1 MGNSDDNSSWLDC
14 DDLCIEMWM
23 SNERIG
29 QLIRE
34 YAHHNS
40 GKSLVVQFPEFDMPE
55 VISDEEDKM
64 IFLKIIDGVAVG
76 ESDLFFMGWR
86 EISLDENP
94 KFGDLPEFVTADS
107 FKRGKLTLEDES
119 ICQVFYLNES
129 KYSNIFATFSMKEDS
144 DLNELYHKFK
154 TEGKEPSY
162 FIALQL
168 TGDK

>member
-1 MGNSDDNSSWLDC
+1 
-14 DDLCIEMWM
+14 
-23 SNERIG
+23 
-29 QLIRE
+29 
-34 YAHHNS
+34 
-40 GKSLVVQFPEFDMPE
+40 
-55 VISDEEDKM
+55 M
-64 IFLKIIDGVAVG
+64 IFLKMIDGVAVG
-76 ESDLFFMGWR
+76 ESDLFLMGWR

-107 FKRGKLTLEDES
+107 FKREKLTLEDES

-129 KYSNIFATFSMKEDS
+129 EYSNIFATFSMKEDS

-154 TEGKEPSY
+154 AEGKEPNY